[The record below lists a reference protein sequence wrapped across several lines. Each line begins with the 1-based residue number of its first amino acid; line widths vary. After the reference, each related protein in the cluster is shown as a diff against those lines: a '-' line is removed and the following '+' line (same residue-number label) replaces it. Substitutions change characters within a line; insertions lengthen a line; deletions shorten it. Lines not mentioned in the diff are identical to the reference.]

1 MFSIYN
7 IRFLDIMI
15 GQQLIITEEI
25 QFSEPSYLCNVGS
38 IVFGNSCG
46 KLLKKDNL
54 KNI

>member
-25 QFSEPSYLCNVGS
+25 QFSEPSYLCNVVTPVVS
-38 IVFGNSCG
+38 F
-46 KLLKKDNL
+46 LKK
-54 KNI
+54 II